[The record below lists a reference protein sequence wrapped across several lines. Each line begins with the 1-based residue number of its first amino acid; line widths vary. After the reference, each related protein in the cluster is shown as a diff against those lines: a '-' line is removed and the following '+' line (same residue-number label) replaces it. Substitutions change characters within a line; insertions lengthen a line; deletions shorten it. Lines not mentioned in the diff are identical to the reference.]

1 MFGVGGIARDVLK
14 IRKVIEF
21 QSSWIV
27 IYFKTHVSV
36 LLQPNFAGEVSG
48 IRSDSDKQVI

>member
-27 IYFKTHVSV
+27 IYFKTHFRV